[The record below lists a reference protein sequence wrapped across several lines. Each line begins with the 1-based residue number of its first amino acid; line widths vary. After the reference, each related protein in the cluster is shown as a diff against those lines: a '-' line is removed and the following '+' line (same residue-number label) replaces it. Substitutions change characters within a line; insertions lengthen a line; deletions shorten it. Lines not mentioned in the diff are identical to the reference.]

1 MTNDNGPLAASTS
14 RQHMRRYLTEVII
27 ALTAILAAS
36 PARGDHRVGDI
47 CRIKGQEENIL
58 HGFGLVIG
66 LKGTGDGD
74 MKPTQRAL
82 GHYMELLGHRVATAP
97 GSQGAQASYDELK
110 NAKNVA
116 LVYVTATVPPGGAQ
130 QGDLLDLN
138 LSASSAKSLDGGYL
152 MLTELHGPVPGDK
165 TVYALA
171 KGYLSIDDPARQQT
185 ARVPLGCQLERKIEN
200 RFMTSDG
207 KVILVMN
214 KDHATFQTASDVERA
229 INNERDFYTSS
240 GERGI
245 ARAIDQVTIDV
256 TIPASYSDNPAL
268 FAATLLS
275 TRLAPAMVDTRV
287 IINERKQAIIVG
299 ADVEI
304 NPVVVMHKNRIIQ
317 VGDQQ
322 LQEAVAF
329 NPRGD
334 SSRPKLESLV
344 AALNL
349 LKVPTGDVIDII
361 KMLKHK
367 RALFGELI
375 IE

>member
-1 MTNDNGPLAASTS
+1 MRHASRSLLILGLAVLCAP
-14 RQHMRRYLTEVII
+14 Q
-27 ALTAILAAS
+27 AAR
-36 PARGDHRVGDI
+36 ADHRVGDI
-47 CRIKGQEENIL
+47 CRIKGQEENVL

-66 LKGTGDGD
+66 LKGSGDGD

-82 GHYMELLGHRVATAP
+82 GHYMELLGHRVANAP
-97 GSQGAQASYDELK
+97 GAQASYDELK

-116 LVYVTATVPPGGAQ
+116 MVYVNASVPPGGAQ
-130 QGDLLDLN
+130 QGDALDLS
-138 LSASSAKSLDGGYL
+138 LSAASAKSLDGGYL

-171 KGYLSIDDPARQQT
+171 KGYVSIDDPAKPQT
-185 ARVPLGCQLERKIEN
+185 GRVPLGCQLERKIEN
-200 RFMTSDG
+200 RFVTKDG

-214 KDHATFQTASDVERA
+214 KDHAAFQSTKDVEEA
-229 INNERDFYTSS
+229 INNERDFYKAS
-240 GERGI
+240 GEHGI
-245 ARAIDQVTIDV
+245 ARAIDQVTIEV
-256 TIPASYSDNPAL
+256 TVPANYADNPAL
-268 FAATLLS
+268 FAATLLN
-275 TRLAPAMVDTRV
+275 TRLAPSFVDTRV

-304 NPVVVMHKNRIIQ
+304 NPVVVMHKNRVIQ

-322 LQEAVAF
+322 VADAVAF
-329 NPRGD
+329 NSRGD
-334 SSRPKLESLV
+334 SSKPKLESLV

-349 LKVPTGDVIDII
+349 LRVPPGDVIDII

-367 RALFGELI
+367 RALFGEVI